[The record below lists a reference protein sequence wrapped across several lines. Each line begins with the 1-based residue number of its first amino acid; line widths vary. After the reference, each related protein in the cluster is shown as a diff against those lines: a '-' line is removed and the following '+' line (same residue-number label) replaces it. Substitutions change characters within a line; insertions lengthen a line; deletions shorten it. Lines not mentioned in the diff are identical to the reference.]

1 MNNENVSFYQDFFL
15 TQRTIESAF
24 QSNPSSFK
32 LWVLLSIIKLIKGE
46 TGNSRFRLPYALK
59 KLIGFLAS
67 QSPAFCSTM
76 SNFALDVILKKF
88 EGLRDVLLL
97 NYLLTLTSAKNIFIE
112 TSLA

>member
-1 MNNENVSFYQDFFL
+1 MHTKSELFN
-15 TQRTIESAF
+15 QR
-24 QSNPSSFK
+24 
-32 LWVLLSIIKLIKGE
+32 LLSIFCYFCSEEVDSIIKLIKGE